1 MSFGDESGLGYDADT
16 ARGREWPSVRQFNVF
31 LGNRLGA
38 LLDLVRRFEQT
49 DVRVVSLTVVE
60 TADCA
65 IIRLVPSDYERG
77 YEILTNAKFAFT
89 ESDLLV
95 VKLPD
100 DDRPLLTITK
110 AMLERRDQ
118 HLLHVP
124 ASDRRRPDG
133 QHGHRGLRR
142 RPRRRGRGARRPGLH
157 AVHRKRFEGVSLLG
171 PRSSRPRVQER
182 SGRPR
187 SQVILETP
195 AASRGGSP
203 APLCGRPR

>member
-1 MSFGDESGLGYDADT
+1 MSFGDEADVNYTT
-16 ARGREWPSVRQFNVF
+16 AKGRDWPSVRQFNVF
-31 LGNRLGA
+31 LANRMGA

-77 YEILTNAKFAFT
+77 FEILTAAKFPFT

-110 AMLERRDQ
+110 A
-118 HLLHVP
+118 LLTAEINICYMYPLLIGVGP
-124 ASDRRRPDG
+124 YG
-133 QHGHRGLRR
+133 NT
-142 RPRRRGRGARRPGLH
+142 
-157 AVHRKRFEGVSLLG
+157 AVALYVDDFEGAA
-171 PRSSRPRVQER
+171 R
-182 SGRPR
+182 
-187 SQVILETP
+187 ILEGQGFT
-195 AASRGGSP
+195 
-203 APLCGRPR
+203 LFTENDLKE